1 MKREQAQQM
10 LGQILPQLGL
20 QDCRDPQRILGALM
34 QAGVPQE
41 QAVEVLT
48 AAYAPE
54 PADEPDEPASSGTN
68 DAGGEGAAGEP
79 DLAEMDVERMMEMMQ
94 VRMAVCGYV
103 WRCVRGVY
111 GYVCM

>member
-1 MKREQAQQM
+1 M
-10 LGQILPQLGL
+10 
-20 QDCRDPQRILGALM
+20 
-34 QAGVPQE
+34 
-41 QAVEVLT
+41 EVLT

-54 PADEPDEPASSGTN
+54 PADEPDEPATSGTN